1 MGIKREITSG
11 KKFLEEVNE
20 RYGTE
25 LNANATP
32 EMLLNA
38 FKVGSEDAS
47 FNKTDDDVLL
57 DINDNSFKVI
67 LAYDQTDAE
76 ALYVTNENIEFS
88 TDFFNEPDL
97 SGKHYLKDVEGANF
111 EMGGVHI
118 ATTSAFIVGDNNVLA
133 FDESAELLEV
143 ITQNG
148 GTMVGLKTKIKI
160 PAGALLDES
169 RRISEALDLD
179 FTFGQD
185 IE

>member
-38 FKVGSEDAS
+38 FKVGSENAS

-57 DINDNSFKVI
+57 DINNKTFKIV
-67 LAYDQTDAE
+67 LAYDQTDE
-76 ALYVTNENIEFS
+76 GVLYVTNKNIEFS

-118 ATTSAFIVGDNNVLA
+118 ATTSAFIAGDNNALT
-133 FDESAELLEV
+133 FDKSAELQEA

-148 GTMVGLKTKIKI
+148 GTMVGLNTKIKI
-160 PAGALLDES
+160 PAGALIDES
-169 RRISEALDLD
+169 RRLSEALDLD